1 MHRKSKQWLK
11 GIDISHI
18 SRCLALMVIIMTFSL
33 VTSFGLEAQEESGT
47 LEELLNKLE
56 DFQKDDQGFPSFD
69 DGSPLDQSRENA
81 IYEKIESL
89 FSEKE
94 ATFLKNIYQSII
106 TESKKAEK

>member
-1 MHRKSKQWLK
+1 MNEKIRTIREK
-11 GIDISHI
+11 IDTIDREVFQLLI
-18 SRCLALMVIIMTFSL
+18 DR
-33 VTSFGLEAQEESGT
+33 LEAVTAIGEVKKEEG
-47 LEELLNKLE
+47 LPI
-56 DFQKDDQGFPSFD
+56 F
-69 DGSPLDQSRENA
+69 DQSRENA

>member
-1 MHRKSKQWLK
+1 MNEEIRTIREK
-11 GIDISHI
+11 IDTIDREVFQLLI
-18 SRCLALMVIIMTFSL
+18 DR
-33 VTSFGLEAQEESGT
+33 LEAVTAIGEVKKQEG
-47 LEELLNKLE
+47 L
-56 DFQKDDQGFPSFD
+56 PI
-69 DGSPLDQSRENA
+69 LDQSRENE